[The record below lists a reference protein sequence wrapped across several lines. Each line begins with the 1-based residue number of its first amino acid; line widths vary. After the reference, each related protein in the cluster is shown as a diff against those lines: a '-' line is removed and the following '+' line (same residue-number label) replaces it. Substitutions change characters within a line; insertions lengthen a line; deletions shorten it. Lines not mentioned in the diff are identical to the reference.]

1 MKKSDKSLHHICI
14 AKIKRCTMKPYDF
27 KWSTFY
33 ENDSKNLFKNYPF
46 ELHNDELIICSII
59 IDADNFSVLTTKKL
73 VTLQNGILSSG
84 SLINSTDQFYGNF
97 KSETQRFSLGSVEL
111 ENGEILEYF
120 IETGRASM
128 IMIQGVR
135 TMIQIHP

>member
-59 IDADNFSVLTTKKL
+59 IGADNFSILTTKKL

-84 SLINSTDQFYGNF
+84 SLINSTDLFYGNF

-135 TMIQIHP
+135 TMIQIQQ

>member
-1 MKKSDKSLHHICI
+1 M
-14 AKIKRCTMKPYDF
+14 
-27 KWSTFY
+27 
-33 ENDSKNLFKNYPF
+33 FKNYPF

-97 KSETQRFSLGSVEL
+97 KSEAQRFSLGSVEL

-128 IMIQGVR
+128 IMIQGVK
-135 TMIQIHP
+135 TMIQITAVKK

>member
-1 MKKSDKSLHHICI
+1 
-14 AKIKRCTMKPYDF
+14 MKPYDF

-33 ENDSKNLFKNYPF
+33 ENDSTNLFKNHPF

-97 KSETQRFSLGSVEL
+97 KSETQRF
-111 ENGEILEYF
+111 
-120 IETGRASM
+120 
-128 IMIQGVR
+128 
-135 TMIQIHP
+135 P

>member
-33 ENDSKNLFKNYPF
+33 ENDSKNLFTNYPF

-59 IDADNFSVLTTKKL
+59 IDADNLSVLTTKKL

-111 ENGEILEYF
+111 ENGKILEYF

-135 TMIQIHP
+135 TMIQIQQ